1 MKNIMFIAPP
11 AAGKGTQA
19 KKVAESYGIPHIS
32 SGDVLREMSQ
42 ENSELGHSI
51 AEKLAAGKF
60 IEDNILYQ
68 LIENRLKRE
77 DCKNGYILDG
87 FPRNLSQA
95 IEYDKILNS
104 LGYEVGTVILIN
116 IKEETLEKRIT
127 GRRTCESCHAIYNI
141 HEENNSPKVESICD
155 NCGGK
160 LYQRTDDNVD
170 SFKNRLKA
178 YKESTEPIIQ
188 YYREKNVLH
197 EINGEDTVDNVF
209 KQVKA
214 ILDNENI

>member
-42 ENSELGHSI
+42 EDSELGHSI
-51 AEKLAAGKF
+51 AEKLATGKF

-104 LGYEVGTVILIN
+104 LGYEVGTVILIHIN
-116 IKEETLEKRIT
+116 EETLEKRIT

-209 KQVKA
+209 KQVKT
-214 ILDNENI
+214 ILDNEN

>member
-1 MKNIMFIAPP
+1 MKNVMFIAPP

-42 ENSELGHSI
+42 EDSELGHSI
-51 AEKLAAGKF
+51 AEKLAAGQF

-104 LGYEVGTVILIN
+104 LGYEVGTVILIHIN
-116 IKEETLEKRIT
+116 EETLEKRIT
-127 GRRTCESCHAIYNI
+127 GRRTCENCHAIYNI

-155 NCGGK
+155 NCGGN
-160 LYQRTDDNVD
+160 LYQRTDDNLD

-178 YKESTEPIIQ
+178 YKESTEPIIE

-214 ILDNENI
+214 ILDKEN